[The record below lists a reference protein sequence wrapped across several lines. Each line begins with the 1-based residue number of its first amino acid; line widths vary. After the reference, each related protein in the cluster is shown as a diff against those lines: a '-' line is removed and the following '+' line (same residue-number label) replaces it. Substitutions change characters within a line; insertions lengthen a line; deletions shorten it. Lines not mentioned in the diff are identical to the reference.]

1 MNKINSVL
9 GKIDI
14 DSLGYTLS
22 HEHVL
27 TASAGIIHSYPKL
40 INKDK
45 LIDSAIKEFKKL
57 KKEGIDSI
65 IDVTT
70 MDLGRDVDLLQK
82 VSEASNVN
90 IICATGTWRDI
101 PRSFWYKSTK
111 EISELYIDEIIEGID
126 STNIKAGIIKVA
138 NDVEGISKE
147 GDTILRS
154 ASIASKET
162 GVPISTHSYAKG
174 QIGNEQLKIFK
185 NEGLDLNKVY
195 IGHSN
200 DSTDI
205 DYLENIIQQGAW
217 LGLDR
222 LPGKDPDWNKRLE
235 VTYQLI
241 FKGLEDRIMLSHD
254 WNFESHISS
263 LSEQERQY
271 QNPDGFLFIN
281 KKFIPKLLSLGVN
294 KKSISKIMIENPK
307 RFFLEQ

>member
-138 NDVEGISKE
+138 NDVEEYQKKGIPFL
-147 GDTILRS
+147 D
-154 ASIASKET
+154 
-162 GVPISTHSYAKG
+162 
-174 QIGNEQLKIFK
+174 QL
-185 NEGLDLNKVY
+185 L
-195 IGHSN
+195 
-200 DSTDI
+200 
-205 DYLENIIQQGAW
+205 
-217 LGLDR
+217 
-222 LPGKDPDWNKRLE
+222 
-235 VTYQLI
+235 
-241 FKGLEDRIMLSHD
+241 
-254 WNFESHISS
+254 
-263 LSEQERQY
+263 
-271 QNPDGFLFIN
+271 
-281 KKFIPKLLSLGVN
+281 
-294 KKSISKIMIENPK
+294 
-307 RFFLEQ
+307 